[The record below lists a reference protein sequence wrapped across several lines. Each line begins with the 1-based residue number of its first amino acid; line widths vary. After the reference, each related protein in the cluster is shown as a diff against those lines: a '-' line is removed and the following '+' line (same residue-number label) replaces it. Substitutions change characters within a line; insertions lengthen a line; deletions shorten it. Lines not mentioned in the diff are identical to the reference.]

1 MKAKKSVWAVLWA
14 AMLAM
19 ICLSACSKPAGS
31 PGSTVP
37 AESSVSSS
45 EESSSVYAVLSF
57 PTLEEFEA
65 YLTDPS
71 KWGNSGPLPGKG
83 VEGDTVRVYIPA
95 VDELGGTLNRV
106 VINPSMVCF
115 YYSLYPAEE
124 PRKKSSSPS
133 TPNEVTSIPDEEAN
147 ALQEKIDQ
155 AGGYENYL
163 REHPEENPDT
173 QLLSGEF
180 NLAWF
185 PYGGGEDSLKSLI
198 SRSSGTILESSE
210 YPGVYCKGADLSGD
224 EEVKGCMV
232 YWLQDGYLFDAY
244 VPAEKLEQFLPKAS
258 EWMKPVEYT
267 VQ

>member
-1 MKAKKSVWAVLWA
+1 MKAMKSVWAVLWA

-124 PRKKSSSPS
+124 PRKGSSSPS
-133 TPNEVTSIPDEEAN
+133 TANEVTSIPDEEAN

-163 REHPEENPDT
+163 REHPEEKPDT

-198 SRSSGTILESSE
+198 ARSSGTILESSE
-210 YPGVYCKGADLSGD
+210 YPGVYCKDAHLPGD
-224 EEVKGCMV
+224 EEGKGCMV

-244 VPAEKLEQFLPKAS
+244 VPAEKLEQFLPKAF